1 MGVNSNMSKNQ
12 PKIQKLHARQ
22 ILDSR
27 GNPTIEVEV
36 SLEGCYGRAAVPS
49 GASTGQFEAIELRD
63 NNREFHGKGVNKAIN
78 NVLNILQPALI
89 GKVCNQQ
96 KDIDK
101 ILLEIDGTENKSR
114 CGANAILGVSMA
126 CAVAASKFHGFPL
139 YYYLNKESSI
149 MPIPMINVLNGGMHA
164 DRGAD
169 IQEIMLF
176 PSGANSFSDAIRM
189 GTEIFHTLKNEL
201 KKNGLNTTVGAEG
214 GFAPTLKSNE
224 HAIEILLESINK
236 SGYSAGENVFIALDV
251 AASSFYKEGKYHLS
265 LENKILDDEQMI
277 NFYENLINQYPIV
290 SIEDGLD
297 ENDWGGWKKMTKTLG
312 NSIQIVGDDLTV
324 TNPKKLLHAIEE
336 NAMNSIL
343 IKLNQ
348 IGTVSETIEAIS
360 LAKEN
365 GYDYIISHRSGETE
379 DTFIADFSVAMNGGQ
394 IKTGSVCR
402 TDRTSKYNQLLRIE
416 EKLAS
421 KTFGKSFSFIK

>member
-1 MGVNSNMSKNQ
+1 MSKTQ

-27 GNPTIEVEV
+27 GNPTVEVEV
-36 SLEGCYGRAAVPS
+36 SLGSCYGRAAVPS

-63 NNREFHGKGVNKAIN
+63 SDVEFYGKGVKKAVN
-78 NVLNILQPALI
+78 NVLDILQPALI
-89 GKVCNQQ
+89 GKACDQQ
-96 KDIDK
+96 EDIDRL
-101 ILLEIDGTENKSR
+101 LLEVDGTENKSR

-126 CAVAASKFHGFPL
+126 CAVAAAKFHKLPL

-164 DRGAD
+164 DQGAD

-176 PSGANSFSDAIRM
+176 PSGTNSFSDSLRM
-189 GTEIFHTLKNEL
+189 GTEIFHTLKKEL
-201 KKNGLNTTVGAEG
+201 NKNGLNTAVGDEG
-214 GFAPTLKSNE
+214 GFAPALKSNE
-224 HAIEILLESINK
+224 HAIEILLEAINN
-236 SGYSAGENVFIALDV
+236 SGYNAGEDVFIALDV

-265 LENKILDDEQMI
+265 LENKVLDDEQMI
-277 NFYENLINQYPIV
+277 HFYDNLINQYPIV

-297 ENDWGGWKKMTKTLG
+297 ENDWSGWTKMTKALG
-312 NSIQIVGDDLTV
+312 GSTQIVGDDLTV
-324 TNPKKLLHAIEE
+324 TNPKKLLHAVKE
-336 NAMNSIL
+336 NAINSIL

-348 IGTVSETIEAIS
+348 IGTVSETIETIN

-379 DTFIADFSVAMNGGQ
+379 DTFIADLAVAMGGGQ

-402 TDRTSKYNQLLRIE
+402 TDRTSKYNQLIRIE
-416 EKLAS
+416 ENLSS
-421 KTFGKSFSFIK
+421 KTFGKIFSFIK

>member
-1 MGVNSNMSKNQ
+1 MMKNQ
-12 PKIQKLHARQ
+12 PIIQKLQARQ

-27 GNPTIEVEV
+27 GNPTVEVEV
-36 SLEGCYGRAAVPS
+36 NLGEHCGRAAVPS
-49 GASTGQFEAIELRD
+49 GASTGQFEALELRD
-63 NNREFHGKGVNKAIN
+63 GDTEFHGKSVNKAIN
-78 NVLNILQPALI
+78 NVLNVLQPALI
-89 GKVCNQQ
+89 GQACDQQ
-96 KDIDK
+96 ETIDK
-101 ILLEIDGTENKSR
+101 LLLEVDGTENKSN

-126 CAVAASKFHGFPL
+126 CAVAAAKFHGLPL
-139 YYYLNKESSI
+139 YHYLNKESSI
-149 MPIPMINVLNGGMHA
+149 MPVPMINVLNGGMHA
-164 DRGAD
+164 DQGAD

-189 GTEIFHTLKNEL
+189 GAEIFHTLKKEL
-201 KKNGLNTTVGAEG
+201 KKKGLNTAVGDEG
-214 GFAPTLKSNE
+214 GFAPALKSNE
-224 HAIEILLESINK
+224 HAIELLLESINK
-236 SGYSAGENVFIALDV
+236 SGYSAGKNVFIALDV
-251 AASSFYKEGKYHLS
+251 AASSFYKEGKYHLN

-297 ENDWGGWKKMTKTLG
+297 ENDWNGWEKMTNALG
-312 NSIQIVGDDLTV
+312 SSIQIVGDDLTV
-324 TNPKKLLHAIEE
+324 TNPKKLLHAVEQ

-348 IGTVSETIEAIS
+348 IGTVSETIETIR

-379 DTFIADFSVAMNGGQ
+379 DTFIADLSVAMNGGQ

-416 EKLAS
+416 ENLSS
-421 KTFGKSFSFIK
+421 KTFGKNFSFIK